1 MTHWSHPTP
10 DSRHETCSEIRSYV
24 TNLILTRVFEDG
36 HEVVKTTSPRSKAMT
51 IDSEPNGFTVV
62 EATVPGRVVCS
73 SEWALEQ

>member
-1 MTHWSHPTP
+1 
-10 DSRHETCSEIRSYV
+10 
-24 TNLILTRVFEDG
+24 
-36 HEVVKTTSPRSKAMT
+36 MT